1 MSIQAF
7 PFGEFVF
14 GLKKRSKKSGMNIWL
29 GGIWV
34 GKESTSDMNIVVTA
48 NGRFTTRSVRRC
60 SNAWRKDVILS
71 ILHSPWSKNKADKV
85 PGMLEA
91 PLPVI
96 EEKGDPTEPEPR
108 QPVLL
113 PSGDVDEEAELVF
126 GADDYAPTE
135 ASPVGTPTQQSQ
147 QQPLVQDELSRL
159 SEDQRR
165 NLLDLPMQTQPES
178 TMEDAPAGEKR
189 EAVSEEPRERKSA
202 RLDREGSPSSSQL
215 YAPFFAGKV
224 EIQSQQLH
232 DDECWEEDMD
242 CEMVEFDVDEIPTD
256 YKGEQPPEIPPED
269 LEQLDGEAMKT
280 EVDKLSK
287 LGVVKVLLEEERDPN
302 GKFVDLREVFDWRKR
317 DGQWRRRCR
326 IVARDFKTG
335 LSNEDTF
342 LSHIGIWC
350 HSIFLDVPFDLWMED
365 HMS

>member
-1 MSIQAF
+1 MFGKKYNGKLI

-14 GLKKRSKKSGMNIWL
+14 GLKKPSKKSGMNIWL
-29 GGIWV
+29 GGICV
-34 GKESTSDMNIVVTA
+34 GKESTSDMNVVVTA

-60 SNAWRKDVILS
+60 ANAWRKDVILS

-159 SEDQRR
+159 SEDQTR
-165 NLLDLPMQTQPES
+165 NLLDLPIQMQPES

-189 EAVSEEPRERKSA
+189 EAADEEPRERKSA
-202 RLDREGSPSSSQL
+202 RLDREGGPSSSQL

-224 EIQSQQLH
+224 ETQSQQLH

-242 CEMVEFDVDEIPTD
+242 WEMVEFDIAEIPTD

-302 GKFVDLREVFDWRKR
+302 GKSLLTFVKCLIGGNEMVNGEGGAGLLPGTSKQVLPMKIRSVPHRHMASFD
-317 DGQWRRRCR
+317 
-326 IVARDFKTG
+326 F
-335 LSNEDTF
+335 S
-342 LSHIGIWC
+342 
-350 HSIFLDVPFDLWMED
+350 
-365 HMS
+365 